1 MARAMDD
8 RVLCPYCGEEIP
20 SIARKCRHC
29 GEYLDPDNPGVEVFP
44 RVALAL
50 GCGVALLA
58 LLCVVGSILVTAALP
73 NLLRAEKAR
82 NEARAVASLRAIAA
96 AQATFRE
103 TDPDKD
109 GVQDFGDLG
118 ELGTAHLLEPT
129 LVSGIQEGYQFEVA
143 ASRTEPAERWIATAT
158 PIAPGSSGDRYFAIN
173 HAGAIYARS
182 ARPFALDL
190 VGCDMPGDAEPLV
203 D

>member
-1 MARAMDD
+1 MDDAD

-29 GEYLDPDNPGVEVFP
+29 GEYIDPEQAGVEVLP

-82 NEARAVASLRAIAA
+82 NEARAVAALRAIAT
-96 AQATFRE
+96 AQTTFRE
-103 TDPDKD
+103 GDVDRD
-109 GVQDFGDLG
+109 GLQDFADLG
-118 ELGTAHLLEPT
+118 ELGTAHLLDPA
-129 LVSGIQEGYQFEVA
+129 LVTGIQEGYQFEVA
-143 ASRTEPAERWIATAT
+143 ASRTEPSARWIATAS
-158 PIAPGSSGDRYFAIN
+158 PIAPGSTGDRYFAIN
-173 HAGAIYARS
+173 HAGAVYSRL

-190 VGCDMPGDAEPLV
+190 LGCEMPGDAEPLLE
-203 D
+203 